1 MVRPKIAGIG
11 SYAPAKILTNSDLER
26 IVDTSDE
33 WIITRT
39 GISERHIA
47 GDDEDNSDMCVAAA
61 KGAFEMAGMSPEDI
75 DLILAGTVTP
85 DFRLPSLSC
94 MIQKKLGAVNAASMD
109 VVAACAGFI
118 HGLSVAQAYI
128 KAGMYKRIL
137 VFGSEKLSS
146 ITNYEDRNTCVLFG
160 DAAGAA
166 IVTESDDDSGI
177 LATYLK
183 SDGTLDELLYIPDGG
198 THSPCLHVN
207 GKKDHGANTCIRM
220 NGNEVFK
227 HAVRY
232 MGDAASRVIKEA
244 GLTSDDIDLFVPHQA
259 NIRIIRATADRLKL
273 PWEKVFL
280 NIEKYGNTSA
290 ASVPLALDQAIQEG
304 RVKKGDNIVTVAFGG
319 GLTWGAALIRW

>member
-1 MVRPKIAGIG
+1 MVRPKIVGIG
-11 SYAPAKILTNSDLER
+11 SFAPAKVLTNSDLEKM
-26 IVDTSDE
+26 VDTSDE
-33 WIITRT
+33 WIISRT
-39 GISERHIA
+39 GISERRIA
-47 GDDEDNSDMCVAAA
+47 TDSEDNSDMCVEAAQ
-61 KGAFEMAGMSPEDI
+61 GAFRMAGMTATDI

-85 DFRLPSLSC
+85 DFRLPSLAC
-94 MIQKKLGAVNAASMD
+94 MIQKKLGAFNAASMD

-118 HGLSVAQAYI
+118 HGLSVAEAYI

-166 IVTESDDDSGI
+166 IIAESDDDSGI

-183 SDGTLDELLYIPDGG
+183 SDGRLDNLLYIPDGG
-198 THSPCLHVN
+198 THAPCSHTN
-207 GKKDHGANTCIRM
+207 GDRSHRTNTCIRM
-220 NGNEVFK
+220 SGNEVFK
-227 HAVRY
+227 HAVRH
-232 MGDAASRVIKEA
+232 MGDAAARVVREA

-259 NIRIIRATADRLKL
+259 NIRIIRATAERLKL

-304 RVKKGDNIVTVAFGG
+304 RIKKGDNIVTVAFGG
-319 GLTWGAALIRW
+319 GLTWGAAAIRW